1 MLVELNKKNI
11 NVKKVAK
18 KAMEDDSVLSELL
31 EGVLSKKETIRFNS
45 FKVLLFISEE
55 HPKALYAKWDFFA
68 DLLSSPNT
76 YFKYIAI
83 NIIANLTRVDARSR
97 FEKIFDKFY
106 ALLDDKSVIPASHV
120 AGNSAR
126 IVQAKPKLQ
135 TKITNKLLAIDKTHH
150 HPERRDLIKGY
161 VIDAFSEYFEGASNK
176 KKILHF
182 VKDQLESR
190 SPTTRKKAKEFLK
203 KWEGRT

>member
-11 NVKKVAK
+11 NVKKVAGNALQD
-18 KAMEDDSVLSELL
+18 KAVLSELL
-31 EGVLSKKETIRFNS
+31 EGVLSKKERIRFNS
-45 FKVLLFISEE
+45 FKVLFLVSEE

-83 NIIANLTRVDARSR
+83 HIVTSLTKVDSKNK
-97 FEKIFDKFY
+97 FEKIFDEFY
-106 ALLDDKSVIPASHV
+106 ALLDDKSIIPASHV
-120 AGNSAR
+120 AGNSAK
-126 IVQAKPKLQ
+126 IAKSKPKLQ

-161 VIDAFSEYFEGASNK
+161 VIEAFSEYFEAARNK
-176 KKILHF
+176 KKILEF
-182 VKDQLESR
+182 VRMQTESK
-190 SPTTRKKAKEFLK
+190 SPRTRKRAKEFLK
-203 KWEGRT
+203 KREGQA

>member
-1 MLVELNKKNI
+1 MLTELSKKSI

-18 KAMEDDSVLSELL
+18 RALEDKSVLSELL

-45 FKVLLFISEE
+45 FKVLMFISEE
-55 HPKALYAKWDFFA
+55 HPKVLYARWDFFA

-83 NIIANLTRVDARSR
+83 YIITNLTKVDTKSR
-97 FEKIFDKFY
+97 FETIFNRFY
-106 ALLDDKSVIPASHV
+106 ALLDDKSMIPASHV
-120 AGNSAR
+120 AGNSAK
-126 IVQAKPKLQ
+126 IVKAKPKLQ

-161 VIDAFSEYFEGASNK
+161 AIEAFSDYFEGAKNK
-176 KKILHF
+176 RKILNF
-182 VKDQLESR
+182 VQAQTESK
-190 SPTTRKKAKEFLK
+190 SPRTRKKAKEFLK
-203 KWEGRT
+203 KWEE

>member
-1 MLVELNKKNI
+1 MAELSKKSI
-11 NVKKVAK
+11 DVGKVAK
-18 KAMEDDSVLSELL
+18 KALEDGAVLSELL
-31 EGVLSKKETIRFNS
+31 EAVLSKKEKIRFDS
-45 FKVLLFISEE
+45 FKALLLISEE

-83 NIIANLTRVDARSR
+83 YILANLAKVDTKSR

-120 AGNSAR
+120 AATSAM
-126 IVQAKPKLQ
+126 IAKSKPKLQ
-135 TKITNKLLAIDKTHH
+135 TKITNKLLTIEKTHH
-150 HPERRDLIKGY
+150 RPERRDLIKGY
-161 VIDAFSEYFEGASNK
+161 AIETFSGYFEGASNK
-176 KKILHF
+176 RKILQF
-182 VKDQLESR
+182 VKHQLDSR

-203 KWEGRT
+203 RWGQ